1 MKQSG
6 TRRWVLVLSALA
18 GAALALSPAAARAQD
33 EKKSLEQQLQE
44 QQARNE
50 ALRQR
55 IAELEKILATDVCTN
70 PEAAAALA
78 APQGT
83 EPKRP

>member
-6 TRRWVLVLSALA
+6 TRRWVAVFSALA
-18 GAALALSPAAARAQD
+18 GAALALSPAARAQD